1 MSENA
6 IITAASVIA
15 ASLVCLGAAV
25 GAGLG
30 NSNMCSKAI
39 ESMAR
44 QPEESGKIFT
54 NMLVCVGLIES
65 MPILCYVI
73 AIVLVFANRFV
84 KYLFCW
90 MVIITKER
98 AIIG

>member
-1 MSENA
+1 MSETA
-6 IITAASVIA
+6 IITAASLIGA
-15 ASLVCLGAAV
+15 GLVCLGAATGV
-25 GAGLG
+25 CGK
-30 NSNMCSKAI
+30 SI

-73 AIVLVFANRFV
+73 AIVLVFANPF
-84 KYLFCW
+84 
-90 MVIITKER
+90 I
-98 AIIG
+98 